1 MGLKGSGT
9 VPPYGT
15 HAALTLQD
23 LPKITQLISSR
34 PGPELFCPQAW
45 RRLSLPL
52 AELVLLGLQS
62 EGQHW

>member
-34 PGPELFCPQAW
+34 PGPELFCPASLEKALPA
-45 RRLSLPL
+45 LS
-52 AELVLLGLQS
+52 
-62 EGQHW
+62 